1 MDPRDALEKAMRTVR
16 ERQAQAASVTQ
27 QINTIRGKAQS
38 EDERVTVEV
47 GAMGQLESIE
57 LDPRAMRMPSED
69 LAQTIVD
76 LAKAA
81 TEDAGAQMRKA
92 MESMLGDGVDWQ
104 KLVDTGGN
112 LDMSSFNKAAETLGL
127 GRMDDL
133 PEPPTFPDPTPDRK
147 V

>member
-1 MDPRDALEKAMRTVR
+1 MDPRDAIEQAMRTVR

-27 QINTIRGKAQS
+27 QINQVRGKAHS
-38 EDERVTVEV
+38 DDERVRVEV

-69 LAQTIVD
+69 LAKTIVD

-81 TEDAGAQMRKA
+81 AEDAAAQTRKA
-92 MESMLGDGVDWQ
+92 METLLGDGVDWQ
-104 KLVDTGGN
+104 KLVDGSGG
-112 LDMSSFNKAAETLGL
+112 LDMDTFNRAAEGLGL

-133 PEPPTFPDPTPDRK
+133 PKPPTFPDPQP
-147 V
+147 